1 LVWARAGAGACTGT
15 DEDAAE
21 GIEEATMAGGMT
33 VVLEA
38 ATAAAAAMTG
48 TPTCPFG
55 CTTAV
60 SPTPDMV

>member
-1 LVWARAGAGACTGT
+1 
-15 DEDAAE
+15 
-21 GIEEATMAGGMT
+21 MAGGLT

-38 ATAAAAAMTG
+38 AAAAAAAMTG

-60 SPTPDMV
+60 SPTPDMVRVVDYMLYLFLETLVLDQ